1 MHGEEPEFPAFSR
14 SPDDPFLRQVNEAD
28 RKWIIIVDP
37 AGTPRL
43 ALNAHR
49 FLRDAL
55 FAPTSPDPRR
65 YSHRPVFTTQ
75 PTTPLGELV
84 CLLHVS
90 PRTEQDDVV
99 NDDVILLWGKRKRIV
114 TGADLL
120 GRLLRG
126 IARRQAA

>member
-1 MHGEEPEFPAFSR
+1 VHA
-14 SPDDPFLRQVNEAD
+14 AD
-28 RKWIIIVDP
+28 KRWVIVTDP
-37 AGTPRL
+37 AGKPCM

-55 FAPTSPDPRR
+55 FAAEAPDPRR
-65 YSHRPVFTTQ
+65 HAHCPVATTE
-75 PTTPLGELV
+75 PRTPLGELV
-84 CLLHVS
+84 CLLRVR

-99 NDDVILLWGKRKRIV
+99 DEDVILLWGERKRIV